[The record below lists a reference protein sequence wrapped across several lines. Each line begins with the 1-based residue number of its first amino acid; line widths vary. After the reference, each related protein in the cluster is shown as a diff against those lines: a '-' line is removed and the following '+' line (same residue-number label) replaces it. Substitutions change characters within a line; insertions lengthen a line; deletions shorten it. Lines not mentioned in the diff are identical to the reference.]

1 MTRKNIWVR
10 LSNLLV
16 PVCFILVAA
25 CVPVSDHPLTEPD
38 PAKLDQSVFGTWYWR
53 DSSSTGF
60 VHMGKDEKTG
70 LLQVYMV
77 ELKNDGDVDLS
88 EFSGHTSEVGQG
100 KYFNLKGELSESEPE
115 GYIFVK
121 YRIDRDEMSFSL
133 PELDAVEKAIEEGK
147 LAGEVAKGQF
157 LNDVHITDKPENIRK
172 FFTETKDLF
181 QEETHLK
188 RLKVETTEKM

>member
-1 MTRKNIWVR
+1 MTGKILGVR

-16 PVCFILVAA
+16 PVFFILVAS

-70 LLQVYMV
+70 LLLVHMV
-77 ELKNDGDVDLS
+77 ELDNDGELDIS
-88 EFSGHTSEVGQG
+88 EYSGHTSELGQD
-100 KYFNLKGELSESEPE
+100 KFFNLKGNAPESEPE

-121 YRIDRDEMSFSL
+121 YRIDQDGMSFSF
-133 PELDAVEKAIEEGK
+133 PDSNAVEKAIKEGALGGDVVK
-147 LAGEVAKGQF
+147 RQF
-157 LNDVHITDKPENIRK
+157 LSDVHITDTPENIRK
-172 FFTETKDLF
+172 FFTDTKDLF